1 MELFVLLSTSCFNYI
16 LLILVEGAMMYNW
29 ADGQPVNYKECA
41 VFSGIHQEWKA
52 TSCNERHFYICT
64 AGVFLFDN
72 IIFFKQTENSYLEP
86 YLLGLHCILQCLC
99 SI

>member
-1 MELFVLLSTSCFNYI
+1 MTEWNFLCYCRRLVLIRCMNFSFQLK
-16 LLILVEGAMMYNW
+16 LVEGEMMYNW

-72 IIFFKQTENSYLEP
+72 SLF
-86 YLLGLHCILQCLC
+86 
-99 SI
+99 